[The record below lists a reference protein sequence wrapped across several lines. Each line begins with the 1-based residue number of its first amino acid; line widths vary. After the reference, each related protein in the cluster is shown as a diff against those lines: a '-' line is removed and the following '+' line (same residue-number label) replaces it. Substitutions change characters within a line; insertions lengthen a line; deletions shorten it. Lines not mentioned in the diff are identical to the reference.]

1 MIKKYRHIL
10 KYLISPLIVFLIL
23 VIIFNNE
30 RLYPFGGY
38 SIVQVDADYQFIPVM
53 YRIWDFLHGRV
64 GLIYDDIGLGN
75 NIYIS
80 MIIQG
85 SLFSPINLL
94 LYLTPR
100 TNILNFYNVLVIVK
114 ICLLSLTT
122 YIFINYKF
130 KVNEFYKVLN
140 SILYALSGWVM
151 LNYFNIMWLDCVIL
165 FPLIVMYLD
174 KLFIEE
180 KYLGYIITLGLSL
193 AISYYISFFI
203 ILFILFYSCLNL
215 YLFTDKVKSKKI
227 IFRLGI
233 STVVAILLSSFSLL
247 PALYQTFISSRID
260 SSSVANI
267 FDCFINKSL
276 YLMGSPL
283 FIILFIKLIIK
294 YKKEPK
300 KIFFFIVLLL
310 LFILGLFIEP
320 INLALHIGS
329 HWSFPY
335 RYSFITIFIL
345 MLGSLFYIK
354 KFNLKGKNS
363 WYWIITFIII
373 LIFGIYFNNQYLD
386 KIIESQIVL
395 DFDNQE
401 VFNYILIIFL
411 ISFILSYLAVN
422 FKHNYLKYIT
432 ISVSSLF
439 MIFVYASWTMYYSDG
454 YFLTR
459 NSNNIN
465 NYMKLPKD
473 GRYKMDYT
481 VYTPSYGFIYNVP
494 TLDNW
499 LHVLPSSEVKT
510 YRALGYETSDTCIR
524 SYGGTIFSDWLLNFK
539 YVISQQVQDDDLYT
553 YIDQYEDFY
562 LYKYNFQSGFGL
574 EYDTLQEIDFEY
586 TRPFDLQN
594 YIAFNMFNNNII
606 KIDNY
611 YLEDVEEYNIFYDVN
626 EKGFLYFYANRA
638 KDIIDYIRVND
649 KYIYDY
655 DNYIKY
661 LGIYDDDVNIYVSF
675 KDNTYADLEF
685 GFISYNDIISLSNSN
700 SFNNNILEINST
712 GKNLFLPINNIS
724 GLKIYNNQE
733 LVNIDS
739 YLGNFVSIKLDEGV
753 NKIEIKYEMPLF
765 NLGIIL
771 SVFGVVSLYL
781 YKFVPFNDIIGNVS
795 YYLYYILNLGLLF
808 YLYIY
813 AFIKYMV

>member
-1 MIKKYRHIL
+1 
-10 KYLISPLIVFLIL
+10 
-23 VIIFNNE
+23 
-30 RLYPFGGY
+30 
-38 SIVQVDADYQFIPVM
+38 
-53 YRIWDFLHGRV
+53 
-64 GLIYDDIGLGN
+64 
-75 NIYIS
+75 
-80 MIIQG
+80 
-85 SLFSPINLL
+85 
-94 LYLTPR
+94 
-100 TNILNFYNVLVIVK
+100 
-114 ICLLSLTT
+114 
-122 YIFINYKF
+122 
-130 KVNEFYKVLN
+130 
-140 SILYALSGWVM
+140 
-151 LNYFNIMWLDCVIL
+151 
-165 FPLIVMYLD
+165 
-174 KLFIEE
+174 
-180 KYLGYIITLGLSL
+180 
-193 AISYYISFFI
+193 
-203 ILFILFYSCLNL
+203 
-215 YLFTDKVKSKKI
+215 
-227 IFRLGI
+227 
-233 STVVAILLSSFSLL
+233 
-247 PALYQTFISSRID
+247 
-260 SSSVANI
+260 
-267 FDCFINKSL
+267 
-276 YLMGSPL
+276 
-283 FIILFIKLIIK
+283 
-294 YKKEPK
+294 
-300 KIFFFIVLLL
+300 
-310 LFILGLFIEP
+310 
-320 INLALHIGS
+320 
-329 HWSFPY
+329 
-335 RYSFITIFIL
+335 
-345 MLGSLFYIK
+345 
-354 KFNLKGKNS
+354 
-363 WYWIITFIII
+363 
-373 LIFGIYFNNQYLD
+373 
-386 KIIESQIVL
+386 
-395 DFDNQE
+395 
-401 VFNYILIIFL
+401 
-411 ISFILSYLAVN
+411 
-422 FKHNYLKYIT
+422 
-432 ISVSSLF
+432 

-649 KYIYDY
+649 KYINDY

>member
-586 TRPFDLQN
+586 TDRLI
-594 YIAFNMFNNNII
+594 YKTILLLICLII
-606 KIDNY
+606 I
-611 YLEDVEEYNIFYDVN
+611 
-626 EKGFLYFYANRA
+626 
-638 KDIIDYIRVND
+638 
-649 KYIYDY
+649 
-655 DNYIKY
+655 
-661 LGIYDDDVNIYVSF
+661 
-675 KDNTYADLEF
+675 
-685 GFISYNDIISLSNSN
+685 
-700 SFNNNILEINST
+700 
-712 GKNLFLPINNIS
+712 
-724 GLKIYNNQE
+724 
-733 LVNIDS
+733 
-739 YLGNFVSIKLDEGV
+739 
-753 NKIEIKYEMPLF
+753 
-765 NLGIIL
+765 
-771 SVFGVVSLYL
+771 
-781 YKFVPFNDIIGNVS
+781 
-795 YYLYYILNLGLLF
+795 
-808 YLYIY
+808 
-813 AFIKYMV
+813 